1 MIMKKFMLLAALVVM
16 PMFAMAQKG
25 PKIEVLHKDNTIDY
39 GNVTK
44 ESDSGL
50 RTFEF
55 KNVGDAPLIITN
67 VQSTCGCTVPSKPTE
82 PIMPGKTGKIDVK
95 YNMAP
100 GPIRKTITVE
110 SNAVNYE
117 GGRVALK
124 IKGNVATVKET
135 SIMEKKK
142 TSPMMR

>member
-1 MIMKKFMLLAALVVM
+1 MRKLLLLVAVLGLSSVS
-16 PMFAMAQKG
+16 FGQA
-25 PKIEVLHKDNTIDY
+25 KIEFMAKDNTIDY
-39 GNVTK
+39 GTVSK
-44 ESDSGL
+44 DSDSGM

-55 KNVGDAPLIITN
+55 KNTGNQPLIITN

-100 GPIRKTITVE
+100 GAIRKTITVE

-117 GGRVALK
+117 GGRVPLK
-124 IKGNVATVKET
+124 IKGEVIVKQEVNPL
-135 SIMEKKK
+135 EKKK
-142 TSPMMR
+142 SMMEKR